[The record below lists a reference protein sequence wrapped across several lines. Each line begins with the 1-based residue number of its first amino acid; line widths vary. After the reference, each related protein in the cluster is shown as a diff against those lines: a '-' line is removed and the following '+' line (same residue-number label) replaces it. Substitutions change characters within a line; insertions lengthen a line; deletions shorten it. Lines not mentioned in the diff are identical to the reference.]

1 MHNRVNR
8 SQSAAAAAGG
18 GLLDQ
23 SRVLVG
29 IDDTDNLTSPGTGWI
44 AQSLQKELAS
54 QGLGEPLGVTRHQ
67 LFLDPRVPY
76 TSHNSSACLAL
87 ATPGDPDLD
96 AIERCAAQFL
106 RDHAADGSD
115 PGLAIVATDVAKVDR
130 DALGEFGSAAKRE
143 IIAQSTARALASQ
156 HRVRLSGHGG
166 TEDGVI
172 GALAAVGLHLHGS
185 DGFFLW
191 MSGIRDMRPGWCTY
205 QYLIHTLPVDDART
219 LDGDRPSPDTT
230 VEISPWIRPLLLD
243 GHAVLLLERIEVT
256 DAAPRWR
263 TAPRDIVKKH

>member
-8 SQSAAAAAGG
+8 SQSAAAAASG

-130 DALGEFGSAAKRE
+130 DACRGCLTSRGKIRRCRAGVARPRQARRSHRPRYLRGRTGAPDAGTRAPERW
-143 IIAQSTARALASQ
+143 TAR
-156 HRVRLSGHGG
+156 
-166 TEDGVI
+166 
-172 GALAAVGLHLHGS
+172 
-185 DGFFLW
+185 
-191 MSGIRDMRPGWCTY
+191 
-205 QYLIHTLPVDDART
+205 
-219 LDGDRPSPDTT
+219 
-230 VEISPWIRPLLLD
+230 
-243 GHAVLLLERIEVT
+243 
-256 DAAPRWR
+256 
-263 TAPRDIVKKH
+263 